1 MEIQKQRNQTKRKTT
16 AFLMTLGNK
25 GSCPAYRP
33 DLELQQTQLNF
44 LTQVNLGKKMHV
56 LIVTNYRENEAFVVV
71 S

>member
-1 MEIQKQRNQTKRKTT
+1 
-16 AFLMTLGNK
+16 MTLDNK

-44 LTQVNLGKKMHV
+44 LTQVNLGKKMHI
-56 LIVTNYRENEAFVVV
+56 LIVTNYRKNEAFVVV